1 MPVCLPV
8 VTVMFLVFFFPFFL
22 SVPLKALKKPEN
34 KVWTLRMGYSER
46 VKKTG
51 VFNGRVSFSLNK
63 AIRVLCFGNKYP

>member
-8 VTVMFLVFFFPFFL
+8 VTVMFLFFFFPFFL

-46 VKKTG
+46 VKTE